1 MKSWNSKESYDVKIY
16 STPDCTYCTMA
27 KGLAEDKGCKVEYL
41 VFGKDFDRKEMMKE
55 FPFARSF
62 PQIIF
67 NGEKIGGF
75 AALVDILTNEI

>member
-41 VFGKDFDRKEMMKE
+41 VF
-55 FPFARSF
+55 
-62 PQIIF
+62 
-67 NGEKIGGF
+67 
-75 AALVDILTNEI
+75 